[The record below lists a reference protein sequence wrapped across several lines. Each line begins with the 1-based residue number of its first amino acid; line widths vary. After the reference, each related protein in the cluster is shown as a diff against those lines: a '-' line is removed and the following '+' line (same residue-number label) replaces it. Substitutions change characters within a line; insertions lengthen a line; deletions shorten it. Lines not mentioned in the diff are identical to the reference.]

1 MTDHDWDD
9 ERLEAAFREMTAV
22 ADPPDLVPGVNAR
35 LQEPDPG
42 DSTPRHARSRW
53 RVAVL
58 ASAAAV
64 VVVAGGLLLRPS
76 SPSGAP
82 GTTRHYS
89 VSGISFDYPSTWAIH
104 DRLPGTSGM
113 GATWAILGTSSW
125 DGCGD
130 GDLQCFYDRPMA
142 PATITVEI
150 GEAIVASD
158 EDICVRATTRPDLQG
173 RGPTDA
179 PATGS
184 LTRVDGRPA
193 LRTDYAW
200 HGIGFYEADEQRDW
214 FIAAPGST
222 TMAYVVSAIYRGPGL
237 DAFRADVDQLL
248 ASVRFSTT
256 DGIGGSDPNADCG
269 APFPV
274 PGPGGSATPLPQ
286 SSPAS
291 P

>member
-1 MTDHDWDD
+1 MTDRDWDD
-9 ERLEAAFREMTAV
+9 ERLRTAFRAMTSAG
-22 ADPPDLVPGVNAR
+22 DLRDLVTGVIGR
-35 LQEPDPG
+35 LDEPDRPNR
-42 DSTPRHARSRW
+42 TPRSARSLW
-53 RVAVL
+53 RVAAL

-64 VVVAGGLLLRPS
+64 VVVAGGLLLKPS
-76 SPSGAP
+76 TPSGG

-89 VSGISFDYPSTWAIH
+89 VSGIGFDYPSSWTIH

-130 GDLQCFYDRPMA
+130 SDLQCFYDRPMT

-150 GEAIVASD
+150 GEALVATD
-158 EDICVRATTRPDLQG
+158 DDICARGTTRPDLEG
-173 RGPTDA
+173 RGPSDA

-200 HGIGFYEADEQRDW
+200 HGIGFYQADEERVW
-214 FIAAPGST
+214 FIAAPGTT
-222 TMAYVVSAIYRGPGL
+222 TMAYVVSATYRGPGV
-237 DAFRADVDQLL
+237 DAFRADVDQLIS
-248 ASVRFSTT
+248 SVRFSTT

-269 APFPV
+269 APFPSA
-274 PGPGGSATPLPQ
+274 GPVGRSTAPAQ